1 MAELKHTFT
10 SGRMN
15 KDLDERLIPN
25 GEYID
30 AQNIQISSSEGSDV
44 GAIENLLGNEK
55 LSKLNLK
62 NAKTLGSIA
71 YNLKDKI
78 YWIVTSDNIDGIYEF
93 DEKQQTVS
101 PILIDSKETKSINLN
116 SAAVYSN
123 VDNELIIDSFNLG
136 SIKELIGN
144 DLPGAIDEEK
154 LVKNNIYISSVD
166 PYIRIS
172 IPKNTVIKKDT
183 NGKIVFKNVEYN
195 GKKYRVDFKATY
207 TSNGILNFSKNNLI
221 TGINIVDDLL
231 FWTDNLNQ
239 PRRINISS
247 FKKHTDDE
255 FNKDTQIEYAEKD
268 PTTKQVTKLKRNF
281 TEDDISVIKK
291 SPMYAPSMELYDSV
305 TDGIVDIK
313 YTLNLSNLYIGQIF
327 TLSSLTNVPSW
338 VVGDF
343 VTIQSDAADFVLDA
357 SVKSVTDTAVELSLA
372 TISGD
377 IDNISYDCNINLK
390 QKKALYELNF
400 VRFAYRWKYKNG
412 EYSTLSP
419 FTEPAFIPNEFKYD
433 GKEAFNYGM
442 INKLQRVILNNFDLG
457 KDDIA
462 EIDILFKEGRNQ
474 NIYVLKTIKKLDFT
488 NEYIITKEQIHSVI
502 PNNQL
507 LRAWD
512 NVPKRAKA
520 QEVTANRVI
529 YGNYTQNYDVY
540 SEPDISVST
549 VARQDDLN
557 RTIKSNRTYQ
567 IGVAYIDE
575 YNRHTP
581 VLSNDTGAFEITK
594 DNSVLKNQFSLTLN
608 NQPPAWAKHFKYYI
622 KDTSGEYYNLSA
634 DRYYKDTE
642 NGFTY
647 ISFPSSD
654 RNKVTND
661 HYLILKKNH
670 GDNNPVLEKDNRYK
684 IIDIFSDPPEF
695 ITNRKRVVYSLGDI
709 VFTDD
714 YAGSGGGTTITNK
727 ADAEGNAPLK
737 DYATIQIKQANSS
750 ADGVSLDDA
759 NEIKPGR
766 YISFEYLGKESKKY
780 KIKRLSQHPS
790 GDNEI
795 KIDFEEPFGDDVEI
809 IYNKNTGNLGDV
821 TTNFGVNM
829 NISEEYSAA
838 GDKEF
843 DGRFFIK
850 LKTNSV
856 LENSIISQTIGG
868 VSYLAK
874 KSIPLIGV
882 YSKNDDNGTGRRGE
896 NSWFNINRIKD
907 NASRD
912 PKNEFVV
919 SDGGTA
925 IPGNTPESGKRVVKG
940 SLEYNITL
948 ESATEHMH
956 RSVDSLAKLA
966 KIGNFVRFV
975 NADGT
980 PHHDTVYEIG
990 NVSVDSYETK
1000 YGASGPF
1007 SAKGDIKRISFRFVD
1022 ENGDFKALDAN
1033 VVKRGDDTWGEEP
1046 QMEILQELTEENV
1059 LIKDPAIFETEPLDR
1074 KTELDIYYET
1084 EKAISIEE
1092 HGQTHILNW
1101 YNAISFGNGVESNRI
1116 RDDFNAIF
1124 IDTGV
1129 RASTVLA
1136 EPFKEEHKFNGLI
1149 WSGIINSRSGT
1160 NQSNQFNMANAITK
1174 DLLPSYGSVQKL
1186 FARDGDIV
1194 IYCED
1199 KIVRALADK
1208 DILYNADGSANVTAS
1223 RNVIGNVIPFAG
1235 EYGISQNPES
1245 FAFYGFRAYNADPKR
1260 GVVLRLSRDGITPI
1274 SAANMGS
1281 YFRNT
1286 LFGYDNEIIG
1296 SYDNRNKLYNLSYG
1310 NDTICFSE
1318 DINGWVTFKSFLP
1331 QNGVSLNNVYYSY
1344 YDAELWQHDFVDAIR
1359 NRFYGEQYYSSI
1371 ELNINDN
1378 PSVVKKY
1385 KTLGYEGTKGWKAS
1399 VITDQQTSSELTF
1412 KEKEN
1417 KYFVNITGEAKE
1429 LGSIDTKNFS
1439 AQGLGRSVRKT
1450 SISFTTGNVVAGQNG
1465 EIIILGAGNTA
1476 IGPDYIITGE
1486 NIIYTPNP
1494 DGTITVN
1501 GTNVGGS
1508 SGTGNT
1514 TGGTTISTGGSTVTV
1529 NDTASNTTG
1538 DFSDTGGGNTTV
1550 NDEDPYVDQVGDV
1563 GNTTTTL
1570 DLDLNGTGFYTKPVE
1585 ITQKPGEQISQAVF
1599 TIYPEDGYQIT
1610 ASDFVSSEVDL
1621 NGNNNIVF
1629 EQDGN
1634 NVKATVTINENQSS
1648 DDNTLIYNVTATADK
1663 KPIEIKGT
1671 PQLSLTNATIDNTD
1685 VDSYQVSG
1693 SYGEE
1698 KIISER
1704 IITADDGYYLTA
1716 DSITVDNPN
1725 VILEKIKLSDKSYK
1739 IIETV
1744 FVPKN
1749 ATSNNNYTIT
1759 VTPLEVVLPDP
1770 KIISKT
1776 INTSVIP
1783 NIAETRELV
1792 VNGEQNAEFEVV
1804 LSDTSGLISKESYT
1818 IDVTG
1823 KKTIPLIFDSSDA
1836 AETYTLKINNITGT
1850 DVDTGF
1856 GNQTITLTRNQK
1868 GRKTATFLVKYSNTI
1883 NNTFSIEDY
1892 IGQGTNRQFTFDLT
1906 LPAGTYTIGKQPA
1919 STDVVLGDNNNG
1931 AFVLL
1936 NNIEFDAVNT
1946 NVLTV
1951 SGTLFVSN
1959 FQEDETYTLDIS
1971 PFVGK
1976 DVTTTFASSV
1986 NASDGNPAG
1995 NFTIAATSYTVDG
2008 GSGLNSTPAE
2018 TEYFFTLTPSAS
2030 FEFDSTIDAD
2040 DFVLLDSSNN
2050 NVTADY
2056 AANGELLLRKVG
2068 DTIEV
2073 GFKSKTFIQPSA
2085 TSTFTLRPKVG
2096 VTLTQA
2102 EVTTNVTK
2110 YTLKVNINYTVDGVL
2125 NNINTATRSRTNF
2138 DSTTATLF
2146 PIYQSLTQLANLGII
2161 DTTQFTDSN
2170 LFFIDNANNT
2180 EVTLAPAGSYTNDS
2194 GNAVTTTGEFEFN
2207 ASNNSLI
2214 TNLLVDLNSD
2224 ATISFNEVNVN
2235 VNLNSNKTI
2244 DANGNVIT
2252 KYHLVEVKLAGCA
2265 EQVNGPNE
2273 NDRSWSPI
2281 NESSNVYP
2289 KYYATSSLLDED
2301 VRIFVRNN
2309 SNETIPGNLASFTAT
2324 NLIQKNNEKL
2334 FTVSTKNITSGTQA
2348 GWLFNKG
2355 VCSLDGSHLKLFTNT
2370 KKHELYNDIIK
2381 YSYPISSTIFK
2392 NEKQTLTGSIKIDNK
2407 ANYDAIVQDIS
2418 SKGFNIKP
2426 VQGASIDANAL
2437 TFTYDAY
2444 FDNNGNSSFDFNL
2457 LRGADEYK
2465 LDFTFDDVT
2474 ADSTFNKLSG
2484 TSYEMRRRAIDD
2496 QDNNDHIAQN
2506 TLNQYNVIEDYNT
2519 TVALDRYDDG
2529 SSNFDSTA
2537 NRITDNAP
2545 AGGGVYGYTADAT
2558 NIKIIPQQY
2567 LDNNNVLEF
2576 LNGTTF
2582 AKLGASNFRWNVSA
2596 TPNVPDL
2603 LRNGDYFDLDIR
2615 STSAGPLGN
2624 TTYTKTGYTVV
2635 LSAPSAA
2642 TADYASFIGLWVA
2655 INNGDITSLKI
2666 PIDLVSPS
2674 SKALNNEDIV
2684 TTERVSI
2691 DIAGTI
2697 INTTLDIGGGYA
2709 ALEETGWWPS
2719 SNSRVNRWKN
2729 YYIGGGNNVYISE
2742 TQGPDGLIALPNFA
2756 GIQFSFGITTKRL
2769 TDSKSPILAFGKV
2782 PFSIYSFKS
2791 VSSSKLINSATNY
2804 SFSQIDYQ
2812 KGNRWDYTYHE
2823 KNNLYITNKM
2833 MGNQSIH
2840 GTYNP
2845 SNLNYLK
2852 FKMA

>member
-71 YNLKDKI
+71 YNLKNKI

-116 SAAVYSN
+116 GAIVYSN
-123 VDNELIIDSFNLG
+123 VDNELIIDNYNAG
-136 SIKELIGN
+136 SLKELIGN
-144 DLPGAIDEEK
+144 DLPVNIDEEK
-154 LVKNNIYISSVD
+154 LVKNNISISSND

-172 IPKNTVIKKDT
+172 IPKNTVIKKNT
-183 NGKIVFKNVEYN
+183 NEKLEFKNIEYN
-195 GKKYRVDFKATY
+195 GKKYRADLKASY

-247 FKKHTDDE
+247 FKKHTDGE
-255 FNKDTQIEYAEKD
+255 LNKDTQIEYAQKD
-268 PTTKQVTKLKRNF
+268 PTTKQITKLKRNF

-305 TDGIVDIK
+305 TDGIVNIK
-313 YTLNLSNLYIGQIF
+313 YTFNLSNLYIGQIF
-327 TLSSLTNVPSW
+327 TLSSLTEVPSW
-338 VVGDF
+338 NIGDF
-343 VTIQSDAADFVLDA
+343 VTIQSDAADFILDA
-357 SVKSVTDTAVELSLA
+357 SVKSVTDTSVELSLA

-377 IDNISYDCNINLK
+377 IDNQSYDCNINLK

-419 FTEPAFIPNEFKYD
+419 FTEPAFIPDEFKYD

-442 INKLQRVILNNFDLG
+442 INKLQRVVLNNFDLG

-502 PNNQL
+502 PNDQL

-520 QEVTANRVI
+520 QEITANRVI

-540 SEPDISVST
+540 NEPDISVST

-634 DRYYKDTE
+634 DKFYQDTE

-661 HYLILKKNH
+661 HYLILKKKH
-670 GDNNPVLEKDNRYK
+670 GANEAVLDKDNRYK

-714 YAGSGGGTTITNK
+714 YAGANGGNTITNK
-727 ADAEGNAPLK
+727 NQTDAANGSPVEEYASFQMKKAGDGQDTGTGVPLADAAEL
-737 DYATIQIKQANSS
+737 
-750 ADGVSLDDA
+750 
-759 NEIKPGR
+759 KPGR
-766 YISFEYLGKESKKY
+766 FIKFGFGDKESDAY
-780 KIKRLSQHPS
+780 EIKSVQQHPS
-790 GDNEI
+790 GSNEV
-795 KIDFEEPFGDDVEI
+795 KVTVTEPFGDDVNI
-809 IYNKNTGNLGDV
+809 IYSKVSPFNLGNDGD
-821 TTNFGVNM
+821 NLGVSI
-829 NISEEYSAA
+829 NILETYSAA

-850 LKTNSV
+850 LKTNGV
-856 LENSIISQTIGG
+856 LTNSIVTEKVGD

-874 KSIPLIGV
+874 DSI
-882 YSKNDDNGTGRRGE
+882 
-896 NSWFNINRIKD
+896 NINGIFRKD
-907 NASRD
+907 YDNDNRNDNNFDNTSRYRTNAITSS
-912 PKNEFVV
+912 PAPFLVYE
-919 SDGGTA
+919 GGNAGSA
-925 IPGNTPESGKRVVKG
+925 INIGGLS
-940 SLEYNITL
+940 YNITF
-948 ESATEHMH
+948 EQATWKSTEQFD
-956 RSVDSLAKLA
+956 RL
-966 KIGNFVRFV
+966 VRLIKVGDFIRFK
-975 NADGT
+975 NEDGT
-980 PHHDTVYEIG
+980 LHHDAIYE
-990 NVSVDSYETK
+990 V
-1000 YGASGPF
+1000 GA
-1007 SAKGDIKRISFRFVD
+1007 KRTSKREKKRSFATNR
-1022 ENGDFKALDAN
+1022 DFKQLSLYLIDPETAEAKPFETNIVTQGQDN
-1033 VVKRGDDTWGEEP
+1033 EVV
-1046 QMEILQELTEENV
+1046 MEILQELDEENII
-1059 LIKDPAIFETEPLDR
+1059 IKDPAIFETEPLEK

-1092 HGQTHILNW
+1092 HGQTHTLNW

-1223 RNVIGNVIPFAG
+1223 NRVIGNVIPFTG

-1245 FAFYGFRAYNADPKR
+1245 FAYYGFRAYNADPKR
-1260 GVVLRLSRDGITPI
+1260 GVVLRLSQDGITPI

-1310 NDTICFSE
+1310 GDTVCFSE
-1318 DINGWVTFKSFLP
+1318 DVNGWVTFKSFLP
-1331 QNGVSLNNVYYSY
+1331 QNGVSLNNIYYT
-1344 YDAELWQHDFVDAIR
+1344 YDNGELWQHDFIEAIR
-1359 NRFYGEQYYSSI
+1359 NNFYGEQYYSSI

-1385 KTLGYEGTKGWKAS
+1385 KTLGYEGTQGWKAS
-1399 VITDQQTSSELTF
+1399 VVTDQQSSSELTF

-1429 LGSIDTKNFS
+1429 LASIDTKNFS
-1439 AQGLGRSVRKT
+1439 AQGIGRSVRKT
-1450 SISFTTGNVVAGQNG
+1450 SISFTTGDVVAGQNG

-1476 IGPDYIITGE
+1476 VGPDYIISGG

-1494 DGTITVN
+1494 DGTVTIS
-1501 GTNVGGS
+1501 GTNVSGT

-1514 TGGTTISTGGSTVTV
+1514 TGGTTVSTGGGTVIV
-1529 NDTASNTTG
+1529 NDSATNTTG
-1538 DFSDTGGGNTTV
+1538 DFTDTGGSNTTV
-1550 NDEDPYVDQVGDV
+1550 DNETPYVDQVGDV
-1563 GNTTTTL
+1563 STTTTTL
-1570 DLDLNGTGFYTKPVE
+1570 DLDLNGTGFYTKPIE

-1610 ASDFVSSEVDL
+1610 ASDFTSSSVDS
-1621 NGNNNIVF
+1621 NGNNNIIF
-1629 EQDGN
+1629 EQDGD
-1634 NVKATVTINENQSS
+1634 NVKATVTVNENQNI
-1648 DDNTLIYNVTATADK
+1648 DNNTLLYNIAGTSNK

-1685 VDSYQVSG
+1685 VDSYVLNG
-1693 SYGEE
+1693 NYGEE

-1725 VILEKIKLSDKSYK
+1725 VFLEKIKLSDKSYK

-1749 ATSNNNYTIT
+1749 TTSDNNYTIS
-1759 VTPLEVVLPDP
+1759 VQPLEVILPDP

-1776 INTSVIP
+1776 INTSIIP
-1783 NIAETRELV
+1783 NAAETRELII
-1792 VNGEQNAEFEVV
+1792 NGEKDAEFEVV

-1818 IDVTG
+1818 IDITG
-1823 KKTIPLIFDSSDA
+1823 NKTIPLTFDSSDA
-1836 AETYTLKINNITGT
+1836 AETYTLKINSLTGT

-1856 GNQTITLTRNQK
+1856 GSQSITLTRNQK
-1868 GRKTATFLVKYSNTI
+1868 GRKSATFLVNYSNTI
-1883 NNTFSIEDY
+1883 NNNFTIEDY
-1892 IGQGTNRQFTFDLT
+1892 IGQGTNRQFSFDLT
-1906 LPAGTYTIGKQPA
+1906 LPSGTYTIGKQPS

-1936 NNIEFDAVNT
+1936 NNISFDAINT

-1951 SGTLFVSN
+1951 SGTLFVSD
-1959 FQEDETYTLDIS
+1959 FQEDEVYSLNIA

-1976 DVTTTFASSV
+1976 DVTTTFDASI

-2008 GSGLNSTPAE
+2008 GSGLSSIPDE
-2018 TEYFFTLTPSAS
+2018 TEYFFTLTPSATYV
-2030 FEFDSTIDAD
+2030 FDSTIDAD
-2040 DFVLLDSSNN
+2040 DFELLDASNN
-2050 NVTADY
+2050 VVTADY

-2068 DTIEV
+2068 NQLEV
-2073 GFKSKTFIQPSA
+2073 GFKSKTFIQPSV
-2085 TSTFTLRPKVG
+2085 TSTFTLRPKTG

-2102 EVTTNVTK
+2102 EVTTEVPK
-2110 YTLKVNINYTVDGVL
+2110 YSLKVNIKYTVDGIL
-2125 NNINTATRSRTNF
+2125 SDTNTITRSVTNF
-2138 DSTTATLF
+2138 DSTGQTLF
-2146 PIYQSLTQLANLGII
+2146 PVAQYLNSRISSGAI
-2161 DTTQFTDSN
+2161 DTAEFSDNT
-2170 LFFIDNANNT
+2170 LFYIKNTNNT
-2180 EVTLAPAGSYTNDS
+2180 EVTLAPAGSYTNDN
-2194 GNAVTTTGEFEFN
+2194 GDAVTTTAEYEFN
-2207 ASNNSLI
+2207 SSTNVLI
-2214 TNLLVDLNSD
+2214 TNLLVNLNSD
-2224 ATISFNEVNVN
+2224 PTISFNEVDIYT
-2235 VNLNSNKTI
+2235 NLNSNKTI
-2244 DANGNVIT
+2244 DANGNVVT
-2252 KYHLVEVKLAGCA
+2252 KYHLVEVKLAGCD

-2273 NDRSWSPI
+2273 NNRAFSPI
-2281 NESSNVYP
+2281 NESSSVYP
-2289 KYYATSSLLDED
+2289 KYYATSALLDED
-2301 VRIFVRNN
+2301 IRIFVRNN
-2309 SNETIPGNLASFTAT
+2309 ANETIPGNLASFTAT

-2334 FTVSTKNITSGTQA
+2334 FTVSVKNTTTGQQA
-2348 GWLFNKG
+2348 GWLFDKG

-2392 NEKQTLTGSIKIDNK
+2392 NEKQTLTGSIKINNK

-2426 VQGASIDANAL
+2426 IQGAKANANTL

-2444 FDNNGNSSFDFNL
+2444 FDNSGNSTFDFQL
-2457 LRGADEYK
+2457 LRGSGEYK
-2465 LDFTFDDVT
+2465 VDFAFDDVT
-2474 ADSTFNKLSG
+2474 TDSVFNKLSG
-2484 TSYEMRRRAIDD
+2484 TSYEMRRRSIDD
-2496 QDNNDHIAQN
+2496 QDNNDHISQA
-2506 TLNQYNVIEDYNT
+2506 TLNTYNIIEDYNT
-2519 TVALDRYDDG
+2519 TASLTRYDDG
-2529 SSNFDSTA
+2529 TGDYDGTA
-2537 NRITDNAP
+2537 NRITTNAP
-2545 AGGGVYGYTADAT
+2545 AGGGAYGYTGNAAD
-2558 NIKIIPQQY
+2558 IKIIPQTY
-2567 LDNNNVLEF
+2567 LSNNNVLEF
-2576 LNGTTF
+2576 LNGTTW
-2582 AKLGASNFRWNVSA
+2582 SNIMTDDFNWVLSSKAPTDVKNG
-2596 TPNVPDL
+2596 PN
-2603 LRNGDYFDLDIR
+2603 YIR
-2615 STSAGPLGN
+2615 QTYQTSNGPLTGN
-2624 TTYTKTGYTVV
+2624 IDYTKTGYTVI
-2635 LSAPSAA
+2635 LPNPGAGANLAA
-2642 TADYASFIGLWVA
+2642 FLGLWVA
-2655 INNGDITSLKI
+2655 IDQGTITSLKL
-2666 PIDLVSPS
+2666 PIDLRMPTSAYVNDPTVIP
-2674 SKALNNEDIV
+2674 E
-2684 TTERVSI
+2684 ERVSL
-2691 DIAGTI
+2691 DIAGTL
-2697 INTTLDIGGGYA
+2697 INTTTDGDGIA
-2709 ALEETGWWPS
+2709 AVEETGWWRNPIIG
-2719 SNSRVNRWKN
+2719 VTYDWTDRWKN
-2729 YYIGGGNNVYISE
+2729 YYIGGGNNLYISE
-2742 TQGPDGLIALPNFA
+2742 TQGPNGLKALPNYS
-2756 GIQFSFGITTKRL
+2756 GIQFTFGITMPTYIDNIRTMAFAKLPFNITGFKNIPNVNYNDYYMKSTYVSYSEGNNWSNAWHEKHANSKTMKELMNNRL
-2769 TDSKSPILAFGKV
+2769 SHGTWNGNSDRFIK
-2782 PFSIYSFKS
+2782 FK
-2791 VSSSKLINSATNY
+2791 
-2804 SFSQIDYQ
+2804 
-2812 KGNRWDYTYHE
+2812 TYH
-2823 KNNLYITNKM
+2823 
-2833 MGNQSIH
+2833 S
-2840 GTYNP
+2840 
-2845 SNLNYLK
+2845 
-2852 FKMA
+2852 

>member
-1 MAELKHTFT
+1 
-10 SGRMN
+10 
-15 KDLDERLIPN
+15 
-25 GEYID
+25 
-30 AQNIQISSSEGSDV
+30 
-44 GAIENLLGNEK
+44 
-55 LSKLNLK
+55 
-62 NAKTLGSIA
+62 
-71 YNLKDKI
+71 
-78 YWIVTSDNIDGIYEF
+78 
-93 DEKQQTVS
+93 
-101 PILIDSKETKSINLN
+101 
-116 SAAVYSN
+116 
-123 VDNELIIDSFNLG
+123 
-136 SIKELIGN
+136 
-144 DLPGAIDEEK
+144 
-154 LVKNNIYISSVD
+154 
-166 PYIRIS
+166 
-172 IPKNTVIKKDT
+172 
-183 NGKIVFKNVEYN
+183 
-195 GKKYRVDFKATY
+195 
-207 TSNGILNFSKNNLI
+207 
-221 TGINIVDDLL
+221 
-231 FWTDNLNQ
+231 
-239 PRRINISS
+239 
-247 FKKHTDDE
+247 
-255 FNKDTQIEYAEKD
+255 
-268 PTTKQVTKLKRNF
+268 
-281 TEDDISVIKK
+281 
-291 SPMYAPSMELYDSV
+291 
-305 TDGIVDIK
+305 
-313 YTLNLSNLYIGQIF
+313 
-327 TLSSLTNVPSW
+327 VPSW

-343 VTIQSDAADFVLDA
+343 VTIQSDNNDFILDA
-357 SVKSVTDTAVELSLA
+357 SVKSVTDTVVELSLA

-377 IDNISYDCNINLK
+377 IDNQSYDCNINLK

-419 FTEPAFIPNEFKYD
+419 FTEPAFIPDEFKYD

-457 KDDIA
+457 KDDIS

-502 PNNQL
+502 PNDQL

-529 YGNYTQNYDVY
+529 YGNYTQNYNVY

-634 DRYYKDTE
+634 DKYYQDIE

-661 HYLILKKNH
+661 HYLILKKKH
-670 GDNNPVLEKDNRYK
+670 GANEAVLDKDNRYK

-714 YAGSGGGTTITNK
+714 YAGSSGGNTITNRNQT
-727 ADAEGNAPLK
+727 DAANGSPVEE
-737 DYATIQIKQANSS
+737 YATFQMKKTG
-750 ADGVSLDDA
+750 DGQDSGTGVPIADA
-759 NEIKPGR
+759 NELKPGR
-766 YISFEYLGKESKKY
+766 FIKFTFGDKESDAY
-780 KIKRLSQHPS
+780 EIKSVQQHPS
-790 GDNEI
+790 GSNEV
-795 KIDFEEPFGDDVEI
+795 KVTVTEPFGDDVNI
-809 IYNKNTGNLGDV
+809 IYSKVAPFNLGDSG
-821 TTNFGVNM
+821 TNLGVSI
-829 NISEEYSAA
+829 NILETYSAA

-850 LKTNSV
+850 LKTNGV
-856 LENSIISQTIGG
+856 LTNSIVSESIGD

-874 KSIPLIGV
+874 DSI
-882 YSKNDDNGTGRRGE
+882 
-896 NSWFNINRIKD
+896 NINGIFRKD
-907 NASRD
+907 YDNDNRNDNNFDNTSRYRTNAI
-912 PKNEFVV
+912 
-919 SDGGTA
+919 SDSPAPFLVYEGGSA
-925 IPGNTPESGKRVVKG
+925 G
-940 SLEYNITL
+940 SSINIGGLSYNITF
-948 ESATEHMH
+948 EQATWKSTEQFD
-956 RSVDSLAKLA
+956 RL
-966 KIGNFVRFV
+966 VRLIKVGDFIRFK
-975 NADGT
+975 NEDGT
-980 PHHDTVYEIG
+980 LHHDAIYE
-990 NVSVDSYETK
+990 V
-1000 YGASGPF
+1000 GA
-1007 SAKGDIKRISFRFVD
+1007 KRTSSREKKRSFATNR
-1022 ENGDFKALDAN
+1022 DFKQLSLYLIDTETAESKPFETSIVTQGQDNEVVMEVLQKLD
-1033 VVKRGDDTWGEEP
+1033 
-1046 QMEILQELTEENV
+1046 EENII
-1059 LIKDPAIFETEPLDR
+1059 IKDPAIFETEPLDR

-1084 EKAISIEE
+1084 EKAILIEE
-1092 HGQTHILNW
+1092 HGQNHTLNW

-1160 NQSNQFNMANAITK
+1160 NQSNQFNMANTITK

-1286 LFGYDNEIIG
+1286 LFGYDSEIIG

-1310 NDTICFSE
+1310 NNTVCFSE
-1318 DINGWVTFKSFLP
+1318 DVNGWVTFKSFFP
-1331 QNGVSLNNVYYSY
+1331 QNGISLNNIYYSY

-1429 LGSIDTKNFS
+1429 LDSIDTKNFS

-1450 SISFTTGNVVAGQNG
+1450 SISFATGDVVAGQNG

-1476 IGPDYIITGE
+1476 VGPDYIITGG

-1494 DGTITVN
+1494 DGTITVD
-1501 GTNVGGS
+1501 GTNISGS

-1514 TGGTTISTGGSTVTV
+1514 TGGTTVSTGGGAVTV

-1538 DFSDTGGGNTTV
+1538 DFSDTGGGGTTV
-1550 NDEDPYVDQVGDV
+1550 NDEDPYVNQVGDV

-1570 DLDLNGTGFYTKPVE
+1570 DLNLNGTGFYTKPIE

-1704 IITADDGYYLTA
+1704 IITADNGYYLTA

-1749 ATSNNNYTIT
+1749 TTSNNNYTIT

-1776 INTSVIP
+1776 INTGVIP
-1783 NIAETRELV
+1783 NIAETRELI

-1804 LSDTSGLISKESYT
+1804 LSDTSGLISKETYT

-1823 KKTIPLIFDSSDA
+1823 KKTIPVIFDSSDA

-1919 STDVVLGDNNNG
+1919 STDVVLGDNDNG

-1951 SGTLFVSN
+1951 SGTLFVSD
-1959 FQEDETYTLDIS
+1959 FQQDETYTLDIS

-2050 NVTADY
+2050 DVTADY

-2161 DTTQFTDSN
+2161 DTTQFTDSS
-2170 LFFIDNANNT
+2170 LFFINNANNT
-2180 EVTLAPAGSYTNDS
+2180 EVTLATAGSYTNDS

-2207 ASNNSLI
+2207 ASNNSLT
-2214 TNLLVDLNSD
+2214 TNLLVDLDSD

-2244 DANGNVIT
+2244 DASGNVIS
-2252 KYHLVEVKLAGCA
+2252 KYYLVEVKLAGCA

-2289 KYYATSSLLDED
+2289 KYYATNSLLDED
-2301 VRIFVRNN
+2301 IRIFVRNN

-2392 NEKQTLTGSIKIDNK
+2392 DEKQTLTGSIKIDNK

-2444 FDNNGNSSFDFNL
+2444 FDNNGNSIFDFNL
-2457 LRGADEYK
+2457 LRGAGKYK
-2465 LDFTFDDVT
+2465 LDFAFDDVT
-2474 ADSTFNKLSG
+2474 TDSTFNKLSG
-2484 TSYEMRRRAIDD
+2484 TSYEMRRRSIDD
-2496 QDNNDHIAQN
+2496 QDNNDHIVQN

-2519 TVALDRYDDG
+2519 TASLSRYDDG
-2529 SSNFDSTA
+2529 SGDYDGTA
-2537 NRITDNAP
+2537 NRITTNAP
-2545 AGGGVYGYTADAT
+2545 AGGGVYGYTGNAA

-2596 TPNVPDL
+2596 TPSVPAL
-2603 LRNGDYFDLDIR
+2603 LRNGDYYDLDIR
-2615 STSAGPLGN
+2615 STSAGPLG
-2624 TTYTKTGYTVV
+2624 TAQYVKTGYTVV
-2635 LSAPSAA
+2635 LAAPSAA

-2674 SKALNNEDIV
+2674 SKVLTNEAIV

-2697 INTTLDIGGGYA
+2697 IDTTLDTGGGYA

-2756 GIQFSFGITTKRL
+2756 GIQFSFGITTRRY
-2769 TDSKSPILAFGKV
+2769 TDSNASILAFGRV

-2791 VSSSKLINSATNY
+2791 VSSSRLVNNRTNY
-2804 SFSQIDYQ
+2804 SYSQIDYQ

-2823 KNNLYITNKM
+2823 KYNFYISKDM
-2833 MGNQSIH
+2833 MGSPNIH

-2845 SNLNYLK
+2845 SSLNYLK